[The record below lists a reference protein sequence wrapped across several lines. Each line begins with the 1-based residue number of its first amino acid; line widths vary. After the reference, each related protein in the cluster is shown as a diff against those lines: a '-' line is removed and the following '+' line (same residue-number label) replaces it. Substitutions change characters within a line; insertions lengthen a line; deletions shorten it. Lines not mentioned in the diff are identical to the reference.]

1 MTAQVTEKLRF
12 EGRSL
17 SLCEE
22 PLGEY
27 LGRLEKRPKFEVD
40 STALWRG
47 YIGHWEIESNRL
59 YLNWLETFPAEAGGK
74 STNGIHRVFPGA
86 SGLVFAHW
94 YSGVMRC
101 PEGALL
107 NYVHSGYSSR
117 YERDLYIAVEA
128 GKVLWTKQVVNGEA
142 GEDQAKGYRIGAAT
156 TFRSTPEK

>member
-27 LGRLEKRPKFEVD
+27 LGRLEKRPKLEVV

-47 YIGHWEIESNRL
+47 YIGHWEIESGRL
-59 YLNWLETFPAEAGGK
+59 YLNRLEIFPAEAEWK
-74 STNGIHRVFPGA
+74 STNGIHMVFPGA
-86 SGLVFAHW
+86 SGPVFAHW

-107 NYVHSGYSSR
+107 NYVHLGYSST
-117 YERDLYIAVEA
+117 YERDLHIAIEA
-128 GKVLWTKQVVNGEA
+128 GRVLWTKQVVNGEVGD
-142 GEDQAKGYRIGAAT
+142 GEAKGYRIGAAT
-156 TFRSTPEK
+156 TFRSNREK